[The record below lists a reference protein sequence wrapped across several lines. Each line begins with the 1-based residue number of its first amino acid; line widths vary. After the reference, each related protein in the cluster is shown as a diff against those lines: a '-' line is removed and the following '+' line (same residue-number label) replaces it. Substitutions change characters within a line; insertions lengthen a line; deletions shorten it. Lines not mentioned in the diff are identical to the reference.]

1 VADIGGKTDI
11 TINLKQRHIEAF
23 DKALFTVQSRQLK
36 DIIRNDF
43 LLEDLEKDISSWNHK
58 IRHGRG
64 LLVLRDFPIQRCT
77 PAEIKRLFYG
87 LGTHFGSA
95 ISQRVMGDIVDHIVD
110 IAGSDTRQR
119 ACRNSGELQ
128 FHTDCYESVGMFC
141 LQKAW
146 KGGQSSYASTLAIHD
161 EISMIH
167 PELLEPLWRGFH
179 LHFFGEQPPGDPS
192 YSPVRVPVFSER
204 ADVVTIIL
212 LRENIDMAANE
223 FDLPVSELE
232 WATLDSFKEIANRP
246 KLCLNFTLEPR
257 RDDIVQQLHYFAQT
271 LSL

>member
-128 FHTDCYESVGMFC
+128 FHTDRCDIVGMFC
-141 LQKAW
+141 VQKAW
-146 KGGQSSYASTLAIHD
+146 KGGQSSYASALAIHD
-161 EISMIH
+161 EILMAR
-167 PELLEPLWRGFH
+167 PELLEPLWRDFICIASASSH
-179 LHFFGEQPPGDPS
+179 PVPPRIHP
-192 YSPVRVPVFSER
+192 F
-204 ADVVTIIL
+204 
-212 LRENIDMAANE
+212 
-223 FDLPVSELE
+223 VSL
-232 WATLDSFKEIANRP
+232 
-246 KLCLNFTLEPR
+246 
-257 RDDIVQQLHYFAQT
+257 
-271 LSL
+271 